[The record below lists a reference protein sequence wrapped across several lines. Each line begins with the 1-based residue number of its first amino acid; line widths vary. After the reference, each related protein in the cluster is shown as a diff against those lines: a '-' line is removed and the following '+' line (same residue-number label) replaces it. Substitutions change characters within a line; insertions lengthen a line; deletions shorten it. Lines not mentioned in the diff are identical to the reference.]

1 MSPYTDTVPEFM
13 NSRSLTKLGNNVCG
27 LRQRRGLTQASL
39 AEKAGVSRQWIISL
53 ERAKTRGLELGALL
67 RVLDALDVSLYLRDD
82 LEGLAG

>member
-1 MSPYTDTVPEFM
+1 MPEFM